1 MIKVCVIS
9 GSTHAGGTTGLV
21 VDKIAEFLG
30 SRHAIGDVINVSDYD
45 IKPCGRCGDCNTRTT
60 PCDTAD
66 DAVDIMERMIAAD
79 AIIYAVPVHAFGM
92 AHPMQ
97 IFLEKMGVGHLRF
110 KRPLANKP
118 AGAVVVGRRY
128 NHVGV
133 YNQLLN
139 NILLNRMILVGSG
152 YPAIINAGTPAEV
165 DRDREGIEAV
175 LAMVDRL
182 CDFAHFKSNS
192 ANGNKWG
199 QALDLSSTLF
209 VRTEN
214 ERVMNYSLPPLE

>member
-1 MIKVCVIS
+1 MIRTCIIT
-9 GSTHAGGTTGLV
+9 GSTRSSGTTATIV
-21 VDKIAEFLG
+21 EKIVTFLAARQV
-30 SRHAIGDVINVSDYD
+30 SADVIHICDHD

-60 PCDTAD
+60 PCDTPD
-66 DAVDIMERMIAAD
+66 DAVAIMNRMISAD

-97 IFLEKMGVGHLRF
+97 IFLERMGVGHLRF

-128 NHVGV
+128 NHVAV

-152 YPAIINAGTPAEV
+152 YPAIVNAGSPADV
-165 DRDREGIEAV
+165 HNDREGVEAV

-182 CDFAHFKSNS
+182 CDFAVAQAKSVEGLQFEFNAGLTHGLS
-192 ANGNKWG
+192 A
-199 QALDLSSTLF
+199 
-209 VRTEN
+209 RTEN
-214 ERVMNYSLPPLE
+214 ERVMRYSLQTVD